1 MRIDEIEGELSAFRG
16 RTMTEM
22 ANVLDAATAAY
33 NASNIWISQLIY
45 EIRDPSMTWL
55 KVLTLNYI
63 VISSVALLFIVFIII
78 LFKKRD
84 ENKDSEYTE
93 LTEDEAKTYF
103 ENYRKFKGVC
113 KELIDDIMNMD
124 PAKRSRRIR
133 ENATNWLLGISV
145 ATLIVLIGNFNKFT
159 IIDSNRS
166 FMPYKLLFLL
176 AILLLGIST
185 FLLVYAR
192 KILYDQRIK
201 IDESLDFINI
211 IPDIQEQMNRE
222 NLVLKEIKGAHELS
236 EEEIINLEVKIIENT
251 WNDETCNC
259 IRYQREIY
267 RTHKP
272 FKWGY
277 RFYVV
282 GLVTFIIYVFMFILH
297 YT

>member
-1 MRIDEIEGELSAFRG
+1 
-16 RTMTEM
+16 
-22 ANVLDAATAAY
+22 
-33 NASNIWISQLIY
+33 
-45 EIRDPSMTWL
+45 MTWL